1 MLGINLKIKKNM
13 NTDLTNRIVEY
24 IELDTNYAIII
35 NGGYGIGKTH
45 YIKNQLFPLI
55 KKKSIPN
62 STIDEKFNPI
72 PISLFGVNSIEDIQ
86 NQILLELY
94 PILKSKGLKIA
105 AGLGKSLIKHLAGVD
120 LSTMF
125 SDTEISSSDLFDYS
139 KVLLCIDDIDRKSK
153 ELQLPEVFGYVNNLV
168 ENYNA
173 KIILIANEDELR
185 KEINTETDRDYYS
198 ILKEKVIGISV
209 NFKSNVSKIYDE
221 IIEEKYKV
229 LYEAYYTF
237 LLDHKVLIVQSVE
250 LNSGNLRNLLFFLEH
265 FKIIYKSLQECI
277 FVEEKYKDIKTD
289 IVNNILDFALPIA
302 IEYKMGKLNP
312 GNFED
317 IQNIYIGTSFDFMR
331 FMGKKEAI
339 ETPKTF
345 IDEYK
350 QKYISSNHDKL
361 MYFDSIF
368 KYITGTSSLNIE
380 ELSKEISLIYKFE
393 DNTIPEREKTLT
405 KLNYW
410 GCIDLTNSDYRFQ
423 TKKLLES
430 VDKGEFSLDQYPTI
444 FHYVTRFDNLLNYNI
459 NNLKKRFKKGI
470 RSGRI
475 KYKYVNNL
483 HFKLSIDKSSEFY
496 SDLKEIVDF
505 CDEINNSIQREIE
518 EKKVN
523 DVFEMFS
530 HNFDEFIEKIQ
541 ETNNDF
547 LFSPYLSTFNFN
559 KTWRIINKLSNL
571 QTINLAFYFSYRY
584 KLNIFEGLY
593 PEKEFLIALK
603 EKVTEKYEK
612 KGTTKMVK
620 IALNFLNK
628 KINESINNFPQKP
641 NA

>member
-1 MLGINLKIKKNM
+1 M

-24 IELDTNYAIII
+24 LELDTNYAIII

-45 YIKNQLFPLI
+45 YIKNQLFPLV
-55 KKKSIPN
+55 KNKSIPN
-62 STIDEKFNPI
+62 SITDEKFNPI

-105 AGLGKSLIKHLAGVD
+105 AGLGKSLIKHLAGFD
-120 LSTMF
+120 ISTMF
-125 SDTEISSSDLFDYS
+125 NDTEIASSDLFDYS

-153 ELQLPEVFGYVNNLV
+153 ELQLSEVFGYINNLV

-173 KIILIANEDELR
+173 KVILIANEDELR
-185 KEINTETDRDYYS
+185 KEINTDADRDNYS

-209 NFKSNVSKIYDE
+209 NFKSNVSGIYDD
-221 IIEEKYKV
+221 IIEEKYKA

-237 LLDHKVLIVQSVE
+237 LSEHKVLIVQRIE

-277 FVEEKYKDIKTD
+277 FVEEKYKDIKSD

-302 IEYKMGKLNP
+302 IEYKMGKINS

-339 ETPKTF
+339 EIPKTF
-345 IDEYK
+345 KDEYK
-350 QKYISSNHDKL
+350 EKYISSNHEKL
-361 MYFDSIF
+361 IYFDSIF

-380 ELSKEISLIYKFE
+380 ELSKEISSIYKFE

-410 GCIDLTNSDYRFQ
+410 DCINLTNSDYRFQ

-444 FHYVTRFDNLLNYNI
+444 FHYVTRFDNILNYNI

-470 RSGRI
+470 KSGRI

-483 HFKLSIDKSSEFY
+483 RFRISVDESSEFY
-496 SDLKEIVDF
+496 SEIKEIVDY
-505 CDEINNSIQREIE
+505 CVEINNGIQRQIE
-518 EKKVN
+518 ERKVN

-530 HNFDEFIEKIQ
+530 HNFDEFLEKIQ
-541 ETNNDF
+541 EPNNDF
-547 LFSPYLSTFNFN
+547 LFSPYLTTFNFN
-559 KTWRIINKLSNL
+559 KTWRVINKLSNL
-571 QTINLAFYFSYRY
+571 QIVNLAFYFSYRY
-584 KLNIFEGLY
+584 KVNIYEGLY
-593 PEKEFLIALK
+593 PEREFLITLK
-603 EKVTEKYEK
+603 EKVTEKCEK

-620 IALNFLNK
+620 IALNFLNQ
-628 KINESINNFPQKP
+628 KIDESINNFPKKP

>member
-1 MLGINLKIKKNM
+1 M
-13 NTDLTNRIVEY
+13 NTDLTNRVVEY
-24 IELDTNYAIII
+24 IELDTNYAIVI

-55 KKKSIPN
+55 KNKSIPN
-62 STIDEKFNPI
+62 STTNEKFNPI

-86 NQILLELY
+86 NQILIELY

-120 LSTMF
+120 ISTMF

-185 KEINTETDRDYYS
+185 KEINTEADRDNYS

-209 NFKSNVSKIYDE
+209 NFKSNVSGIYDE
-221 IIEEKYKV
+221 IIEKKYKL

-237 LLDHKVLIVQSVE
+237 LIEHKDLIVQRIE

-265 FKIIYKSLQECI
+265 FKIIYKNLQEYV
-277 FVEEKYKDIKTD
+277 FVDEKYRDIKTD

-312 GNFED
+312 GNFEE

-350 QKYISSNHDKL
+350 EKYISLNHDKL

-393 DNTIPEREKTLT
+393 DNTIPEREKTLS

-444 FHYVTRFDNLLNYNI
+444 FHYVTRFDNILNYNI

-470 RSGRI
+470 KSGRI
-475 KYKYVNNL
+475 KNKYVNNL
-483 HFKLSIDKSSEFY
+483 RFRLSIDESSEFY
-496 SDLKEIVDF
+496 SDLKEIVDY
-505 CDEINNSIQREIE
+505 CVEINESIQREIL

-523 DVFEMFS
+523 DIFEQFS
-530 HNFDEFIEKIQ
+530 QNFDEFLEKIQ
-541 ETNNDF
+541 ELNNDF

-559 KTWRIINKLSNL
+559 KTWRVINKLSNL

-584 KLNIFEGLY
+584 KVNIYEGLY

-603 EKVTEKYEK
+603 DKVTEKYEK

-620 IALNFLNK
+620 IALNFLNQ
-628 KINESINNFPQKP
+628 KISESINNFPQNP